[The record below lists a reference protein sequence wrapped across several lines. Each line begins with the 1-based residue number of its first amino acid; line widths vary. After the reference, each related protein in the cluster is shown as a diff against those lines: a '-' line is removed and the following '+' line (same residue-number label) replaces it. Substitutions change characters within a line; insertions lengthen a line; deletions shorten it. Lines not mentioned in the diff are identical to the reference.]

1 MRRLVLLFALLAAL
15 ALVAVGCGGSDD
27 ESSASDET
35 TVEETTVTATSEET
49 TSEDVDSFDFA
60 DEDCQALVAAYVS
73 LSGALASASGG
84 GTSDFSDEIDEFA
97 KLAEKVPDEIREDVQ
112 TVAAAYTQY
121 IDVIQ
126 EAGIE
131 PGTVPTAEQ
140 AQQLQ
145 EALQDVGDADVTAAG
160 ERLSA
165 WTTEN
170 CTG

>member
-1 MRRLVLLFALLAAL
+1 MRWLVLLVAVL

-27 ESSASDET
+27 EPSAADET
-35 TVEETTVTATSEET
+35 AVEETTTSSDET
-49 TSEDVDSFDFA
+49 SSDDVDAFDFA
-60 DEDCQALVAAYVS
+60 DEDCRALVAAFVG
-73 LSGALASASGG
+73 LSSAFTGAATGA
-84 GTSDFSDEIDEFA
+84 GTDFSDEIEEFTE
-97 KLAEKVPDEIREDVQ
+97 LADKVPDEIRADVE
-112 TVAAAYTQY
+112 TLAAVYGEY

-126 EAGIE
+126 DAGIE

-140 AQQLQ
+140 AQRLQ
-145 EALQDVGDADVTAAG
+145 EALQDVGDADVSAAG

>member
-1 MRRLVLLFALLAAL
+1 MVRWLALLVAAL

-27 ESSASDET
+27 ESSAADET
-35 TVEETTVTATSEET
+35 TVTETTTT
-49 TSEDVDSFDFA
+49 TSDETSSDDLDSFDFA

-73 LSGALASASGG
+73 LSGALAGASGG
-84 GTSDFSDEIDEFA
+84 GSSDFADEIEEFTE
-97 KLAEKVPDEIREDVQ
+97 LAEKVPDEIREDVE
-112 TVAAAYTQY
+112 TVAAAYSQY

-126 EAGIE
+126 DAGIE
-131 PGTVPTAEQ
+131 PGEIPTAEQ

-145 EALQDVGDADVTAAG
+145 NALQSVGEADVTAAG